1 MTRAVIVSGA
11 RTPVGKFGGAFKDYS
26 ASELGAAAIKAA
38 LERADIDPAMVE
50 DVFMGTALQAS
61 ENGYSSRLAALKA
74 GIPDEVPAIVI
85 NRQCSSGLE
94 AINVAAQF
102 IRAGEA
108 DIVVAGG
115 AENMSQAPYVLR
127 NIRWDGLKLG
137 NGVTEDSLVE
147 GLSCPVNHYHMGVT
161 AENVAKRFEV
171 GREEQDRMAVMS
183 HQRAI
188 RAIEEGRFKDQIVPI
203 SVPQRRGDPVV
214 VDRDEQP
221 RADTTL
227 ERLAGLRTVFQKDG
241 TVTAGNA
248 SGINDGAAAVV
259 MMSEEKAKEL
269 GLKPRLA
276 WHSRAVVGVEP
287 AIMGMGPI
295 PAVRKLLSKTGLS
308 LDDIDLIELNEA
320 FAAQAIHCIREL
332 GLDQEITNVN
342 GSGISIGHPVGAT
355 GAIMTVKIMEELE
368 RQDKE
373 MGLVT
378 MCVGGGQGCATIFQ
392 RLN

>member
-1 MTRAVIVSGA
+1 MRVLAGNCSTQ
-11 RTPVGKFGGAFKDYS
+11 K
-26 ASELGAAAIKAA
+26 
-38 LERADIDPAMVE
+38 E
-50 DVFMGTALQAS
+50 DVFEVYAEAAEIVAPLAHGKIPSNLEDFQDSHKIFHHVDRVYELWKTGDTRPVHMTIGLTNYCNHKCPWCYINWTQAGRLS
-61 ENGYSSRLAALKA
+61 ER
-74 GIPDEVPAIVI
+74 
-85 NRQCSSGLE
+85 SGNATPKKK
-94 AINVAAQF
+94 AINASWRLIEAV
-102 IRAGEA
+102 GE
-108 DIVVAGG
+108 
-115 AENMSQAPYVLR
+115 
-127 NIRWDGLKLG
+127 
-137 NGVTEDSLVE
+137 
-147 GLSCPVNHYHMGVT
+147 
-161 AENVAKRFEV
+161 
-171 GREEQDRMAVMS
+171 
-183 HQRAI
+183 
-188 RAIEEGRFKDQIVPI
+188 
-203 SVPQRRGDPVV
+203 
-214 VDRDEQP
+214 
-221 RADTTL
+221 
-227 ERLAGLRTVFQKDG
+227 
-241 TVTAGNA
+241 
-248 SGINDGAAAVV
+248 
-259 MMSEEKAKEL
+259 AKEL

-276 WHSRAVVGVEP
+276 WHSRAVVGVDP